1 MTIVKKLIFI
11 CFFMLMLACQNDPAF
26 IGSWELVSLNLA
38 DDKITGK
45 EFSNPIYSYNSN
57 HTYSIEITGMYQYGT
72 WKQEDGKLLL
82 TNNET
87 PDKVTVLSIIQAEE
101 TIFHYSAG
109 EGETMTNVILKR
121 VN

>member
-11 CFFMLMLACQNDPAF
+11 CFFMLMLACHTDPAF

-45 EFSNPIYSYNSN
+45 DFSYPIYSYNSN
-57 HTYSIEITGMYQYGT
+57 HTYSIEVTGMSEYGT
-72 WKQEDGKLLL
+72 WKQKDGKLLL

-87 PDKVTVLSIIQAEE
+87 PDKVTVLTIIQAEE
-101 TIFHYSAG
+101 TIFHYSLG
-109 EGETMTNVILKR
+109 EGETMTDLILKR

>member
-11 CFFMLMLACQNDPAF
+11 CFFLLLLARHNDHAF
-26 IGSWELVSLNLA
+26 VGSWELVSLNLA

-45 EFSNPIYSYNSN
+45 DFSYPIYSYNSN
-57 HTYSIEITGMYQYGT
+57 HTYSIEVTGMSEYGT

-87 PDKVTVLSIIQAEE
+87 PDKVTVLTIIQAEE
-101 TIFHYSAG
+101 TIFHYSLG
-109 EGETMTNVILKR
+109 EDKTMTDVILKK

>member
-26 IGSWELVSLNLA
+26 VGSWELVSLNLA
-38 DDKITGK
+38 DDKITANELG
-45 EFSNPIYSYNSN
+45 NPIYSFNSN
-57 HTYSIEITGMYQYGT
+57 HTYSIEVTGMSQYGT
-72 WKQEDGKLLL
+72 WKQENGKLLL
-82 TNNET
+82 TDNGT
-87 PDKVTVLSIIQAEE
+87 PDKVTVLKIIQAEE

-109 EGETMTNVILKR
+109 EGETITDVILKR

>member
-26 IGSWELVSLNLA
+26 VGSWELVSLNLA
-38 DDKITGK
+38 DDKITANELG
-45 EFSNPIYSYNSN
+45 NPIYSFNSN
-57 HTYSIEITGMYQYGT
+57 HTYSIEVTGMSQYGT
-72 WKQEDGKLLL
+72 WKQENGKLLL
-82 TNNET
+82 TDNGT
-87 PDKVTVLSIIQAEE
+87 TDKITVLKIIQAEE

-109 EGETMTNVILKR
+109 EGETITDVILKR

>member
-26 IGSWELVSLNLA
+26 VGSWELVSLNLA
-38 DDKITGK
+38 DDKITANELG
-45 EFSNPIYSYNSN
+45 NPIYSFNSN
-57 HTYSIEITGMYQYGT
+57 HTYSIEVTGMSQYGT
-72 WKQEDGKLLL
+72 WKQENGKLLL
-82 TNNET
+82 IDNGT
-87 PDKVTVLSIIQAEE
+87 PDKVTVLKIIQAEE

-109 EGETMTNVILKR
+109 EGETITDVILKR